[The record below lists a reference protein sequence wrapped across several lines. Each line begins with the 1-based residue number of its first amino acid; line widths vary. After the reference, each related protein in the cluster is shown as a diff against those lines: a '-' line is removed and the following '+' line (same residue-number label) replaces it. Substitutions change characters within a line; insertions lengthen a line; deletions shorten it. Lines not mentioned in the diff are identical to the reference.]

1 MVKEWYSIT
10 TQPLTPNH
18 PIIKKE
24 SDFVEHTKI
33 DDLAELIKGKRIA
46 LVCPGPNLVG
56 SNDGELI
63 DSYDVVIRVNQKFE
77 MSDELKKDYGSRGDI
92 LIGSF
97 NVNNVVECM
106 RNMDYIKGF
115 KRIICVMPSSPII
128 GGHPTINFF
137 NHLTS
142 IGVKNTRLDDRYIY
156 KEFYNVGTVPNSGL
170 MAILMLM
177 NYDFK
182 ELYITGLTFYN
193 MGKFGDIYND
203 EYKKSVGRVADQNSH
218 DHKIHQQPPQIKC
231 LQDLHKKYPELIKL
245 DKYLTENLHK

>member
-1 MVKEWYSIT
+1 MKKWDSIT
-10 TQPLTPNH
+10 TPPLTPTH
-18 PIIKKE
+18 PIIKTKG
-24 SDFVEHTKI
+24 DFLGHSEI
-33 DDLAELIKGKRIA
+33 SDLAELIKGKRVA
-46 LVCPGPNLVG
+46 LVCPSPTLIG

-77 MSDELKKDYGSRGDI
+77 MSDKLKLDYGSKGDI

-97 NVNNVVECM
+97 NINNVNECM
-106 RNMDYIKGF
+106 RNLPYLRTY
-115 KRIICVMPSSPII
+115 KRLICVMPSSAKI
-128 GGHPTINFF
+128 GGMPTINFF
-137 NHLTS
+137 NELTKLD
-142 IGVKNTRLDDRYIY
+142 IKNTRLDDRYIY

-193 MGKFGDIYND
+193 MGKFGDVYND

-218 DHKIHQQPPQIKC
+218 DHKIHKQPPQIKY
-231 LQDLHKKYPELIKL
+231 LQELHKNNPELIKL
-245 DKYLTENLHK
+245 DEYLTENLHK

>member
-1 MVKEWYSIT
+1 MAKQWASIT
-10 TQPLTPNH
+10 IPPLTPSH
-18 PIIKKE
+18 PIIKTE
-24 SDFVEHTKI
+24 SDFLEHTKI
-33 DDLAELIKGKRIA
+33 SELAELIKDKRVAI
-46 LVCPGPNLVG
+46 VCPSPNLVG

-77 MSDELKKDYGSRGDI
+77 MSNELKKDYGSRGDI

-97 NVNNVVECM
+97 NINNVAECM
-106 RNMDYIKGF
+106 RNLDYIKTY
-115 KRIICVMPSSPII
+115 KRLICVMPSSEKI

-137 NHLTS
+137 KELTKMG
-142 IGVKNTRLDDRYIY
+142 IKNTRLDDRYIY

-182 ELYITGLTFYN
+182 ELYITGLSFYN
-193 MGKFGDIYND
+193 MGKFGDVYND
-203 EYKKSVGRVADQNSH
+203 EYKKSVGRVADQHSH
-218 DHKIHQQPPQIKC
+218 DHKIHQQPPQIKY
-231 LQDLHKKYPELIKL
+231 LQELHKNNPDLIKL